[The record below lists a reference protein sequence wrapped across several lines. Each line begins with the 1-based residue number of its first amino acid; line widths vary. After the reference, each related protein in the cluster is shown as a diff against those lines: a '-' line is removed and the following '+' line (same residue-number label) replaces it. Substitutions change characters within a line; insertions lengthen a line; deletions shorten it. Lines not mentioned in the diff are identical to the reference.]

1 MVDYQN
7 VANDVDEIYM
17 GALIFNKM
25 EAMETVRTILT
36 LYFRHKY
43 KQKLDT
49 THCPDKMLATSASDT
64 FVKILNVI
72 QIYQK
77 TASYFLP
84 ELTNILTL
92 L

>member
-7 VANDVDEIYM
+7 AANDVDEIYM

-25 EAMETVRTILT
+25 EATETLRTILT
-36 LYFRHKY
+36 LYIRHKY
-43 KQKLDT
+43 KQKLDI

-77 TASYFLP
+77 TAC
-84 ELTNILTL
+84 L
-92 L
+92 LLSPSLS

>member
-7 VANDVDEIYM
+7 AANDVDEIYM
-17 GALIFNKM
+17 CALIFNKM
-25 EAMETVRTILT
+25 EARETLRTILT
-36 LYFRHKY
+36 LYIRHKY
-43 KQKLDT
+43 KQKLDI

-77 TASYFLP
+77 TAC
-84 ELTNILTL
+84 L
-92 L
+92 LLSPSLS